1 MRRHSARFESFG
13 AGSWPALVVDVAMG
27 GTVGAMGG
35 GNSAAPTPTP
45 TRATPVEKSGAQ
57 SDGSQPPAQPEGESH
72 RPVILRFSSGRGL
85 AVGGNPEENWRENAK
100 LQAEESDRQAALAFQ
115 RWWDD
120 EAEWQEA
127 DDEEEEKVQAE
138 REAERAR
145 LADEEAARA
154 ARQAARPGDGSRVF
168 VVTLDGTRTPVETAR
183 DETVACLML
192 RVHHVTGVPSYQ
204 QRLVFDYVE
213 LKASDT
219 RLCDCGIEADAALH
233 LLVDTT
239 APFSVN
245 MGQHDTAPQKRA
257 RGSGD
262 SY

>member
-1 MRRHSARFESFG
+1 MCNQ
-13 AGSWPALVVDVAMG
+13 DVAESLDRL
-27 GTVGAMGG
+27 TTNLFDLRTSPTDKRKQSTLQTL
-35 GNSAAPTPTP
+35 NSLGFAAY
-45 TRATPVEKSGAQ
+45 AL
-57 SDGSQPPAQPEGESH
+57 D
-72 RPVILRFSSGRGL
+72 FRGF
-85 AVGGNPEENWRENAK
+85 G
-100 LQAEESDRQAALAFQ
+100 
-115 RWWDD
+115 
-120 EAEWQEA
+120 
-127 DDEEEEKVQAE
+127 
-138 REAERAR
+138 
-145 LADEEAARA
+145 
-154 ARQAARPGDGSRVF
+154 
-168 VVTLDGTRTPVETAR
+168 ETAR

>member
-1 MRRHSARFESFG
+1 MQL
-13 AGSWPALVVDVAMG
+13 P
-27 GTVGAMGG
+27 
-35 GNSAAPTPTP
+35 
-45 TRATPVEKSGAQ
+45 Q
-57 SDGSQPPAQPEGESH
+57 S
-72 RPVILRFSSGRGL
+72 L
-85 AVGGNPEENWRENAK
+85 
-100 LQAEESDRQAALAFQ
+100 
-115 RWWDD
+115 
-120 EAEWQEA
+120 
-127 DDEEEEKVQAE
+127 
-138 REAERAR
+138 
-145 LADEEAARA
+145 
-154 ARQAARPGDGSRVF
+154 
-168 VVTLDGTRTPVETAR
+168 
-183 DETVACLML
+183 L

>member
-1 MRRHSARFESFG
+1 M
-13 AGSWPALVVDVAMG
+13 
-27 GTVGAMGG
+27 
-35 GNSAAPTPTP
+35 
-45 TRATPVEKSGAQ
+45 
-57 SDGSQPPAQPEGESH
+57 
-72 RPVILRFSSGRGL
+72 
-85 AVGGNPEENWRENAK
+85 
-100 LQAEESDRQAALAFQ
+100 
-115 RWWDD
+115 DD

-138 REAERAR
+138 REPDAR
-145 LADEEAARA
+145 GSPTRGGARG
-154 ARQAARPGDGSRVF
+154 QAARPGDGRARRDV
-168 VVTLDGTRTPVETAR
+168 DGTRTPVETAR

>member
-1 MRRHSARFESFG
+1 
-13 AGSWPALVVDVAMG
+13 MG

-35 GNSAAPTPTP
+35 GSSAAPTYAP
-45 TRATPVEKSGAQ
+45 TRATPVEKSGAP
-57 SDGSQPPAQPEGESH
+57 SDGSAPPRAPPPEGESPPAESPPAESPPAESR

-85 AVGGNPEENWRENAK
+85 AVGGSVEENWRENAK
-100 LQAEESDRQAALAFQ
+100 LQAEEADRQAALAFQ
-115 RWWDD
+115 RWWHD

-154 ARQAARPGDGSRVF
+154 ARHAARPGDGAYRVF
-168 VVTLDGTRTPVETAR
+168 VVTLDGTRTPVSTAR
-183 DETVACLML
+183 DETVAALML
-192 RVHHVTGVPSYQ
+192 RIHHVTGVPSYQ

-219 RLCDCGIEADAALH
+219 RLCDCGIEPDAALH
-233 LLVDTT
+233 LLVDAA

-245 MGQHDTAPQKRA
+245 MGQHDAPQKRA

-262 SY
+262 SR